1 MQVLLRDGSAF
12 EFKRIVPPRDR
23 CWADPHVVYPF
34 VFEWQGDYYMIPE
47 PSANKTVEVY
57 RCLEIPTRWA
67 FCGTLMENVTAVDT
81 TLYCDGQKWW
91 LFTNIRERPGASLG
105 DELFLFYADTPLTK
119 HWTAHPENP
128 VVSDV
133 RRSPPAGRLFEHRGQ
148 LYRPSRDSSRGD
160 GYAVKINRVVTLSE
174 MEYREE
180 EVSSI
185 EPNWANDIRG
195 VGMLSHAHRLT
206 VVDARLRRFIYPP
219 RDKGTLAA
227 LVA

>member
-1 MQVLLRDGSAF
+1 VMQMDDTGRYSAPQPVLTRSYRLA
-12 EFKRIVPPRDR
+12 
-23 CWADPHVVYPF
+23 YPF

-47 PSANKTVEVY
+47 TSANKTVEVY
-57 RCLEIPTRWA
+57 RCLEFPSRWA

-91 LFTNIRERPGASLG
+91 LFANIRERPGASLG

-133 RRSPPAGRLFEHRGQ
+133 RRSRPAGRLFEHRGQ

-174 MEYREE
+174 TEYREE

-219 RDKGTLAA
+219 RDKGTPAA
-227 LVA
+227 PVA

>member
-1 MQVLLRDGSAF
+1 
-12 EFKRIVPPRDR
+12 
-23 CWADPHVVYPF
+23 
-34 VFEWQGDYYMIPE
+34 
-47 PSANKTVEVY
+47 
-57 RCLEIPTRWA
+57 
-67 FCGTLMENVTAVDT
+67 MENVTAVGT

-91 LFTNIRERPGASLG
+91 LSTNIRERPGASLG

-133 RRSPPAGRLFEHRGQ
+133 RRSRPAGRLFEHRGQ

-227 LVA
+227 PVA